1 MNIKRNNFWSAAKT
15 IAATLFFGLSI
26 GNAQGVFI
34 TEITDPNTNSLAT
47 NGGRF
52 VELYNNTDADIDL
65 TGWALRRWTNEQI
78 DPQPSDQVL
87 SGSISAGGFYII
99 TNIAEGF
106 ESIYGFAAD
115 LAIGSGGP
123 ADSNG
128 DDDIAL
134 INLAGDVV
142 DFYGEVNTSS
152 GTDNTGTVW
161 EFEDGPRG
169 SGDWKRYDSATSA
182 QLSAA
187 HGVMAMPYVMPGN
200 PDRTPDHWLPM
211 GPNDGKAKCF
221 PVRIAHR
228 TVQ

>member
-1 MNIKRNNFWSAAKT
+1 MEEDLLSYT
-15 IAATLFFGLSI
+15 ITLMPIS
-26 GNAQGVFI
+26 
-34 TEITDPNTNSLAT
+34 
-47 NGGRF
+47 
-52 VELYNNTDADIDL
+52 DL

-134 INLAGDVV
+134 INLAA
-142 DFYGEVNTSS
+142 
-152 GTDNTGTVW
+152 
-161 EFEDGPRG
+161 R
-169 SGDWKRYDSATSA
+169 
-182 QLSAA
+182 
-187 HGVMAMPYVMPGN
+187 
-200 PDRTPDHWLPM
+200 
-211 GPNDGKAKCF
+211 CC
-221 PVRIAHR
+221 
-228 TVQ
+228 